1 MYALSSS
8 DSGDMSDTRLPTAL
22 LPDLSRCA
30 ASARHVADTFV
41 ADGRDGDLFFCLYR
55 SVITGELQP
64 DLDLD
69 VLVDVIYGPIFHRML
84 MEHAPLN
91 DAFIEQVLR
100 IALNGALVQE

>member
-1 MYALSSS
+1 
-8 DSGDMSDTRLPTAL
+8 
-22 LPDLSRCA
+22 
-30 ASARHVADTFV
+30 V
-41 ADGRDGDLFFCLYR
+41 ADGRDGDLFLCLYR
-55 SVITGELQP
+55 SVITGELRS

-69 VLVDVIYGPIFHRML
+69 VLVDVVYGPIFHRML